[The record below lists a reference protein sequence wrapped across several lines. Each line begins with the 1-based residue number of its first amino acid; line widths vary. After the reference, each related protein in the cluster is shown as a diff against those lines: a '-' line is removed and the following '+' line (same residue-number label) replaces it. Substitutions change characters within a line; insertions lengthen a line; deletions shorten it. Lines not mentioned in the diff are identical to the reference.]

1 MFVHNLKVSAGWANV
16 DFIHVRSKSAYQK
29 FHNAY
34 SLVLL
39 LCAHES
45 YTGKVTLT
53 LVGPVVGHNLGGE
66 HPFHNDPVFNKGET
80 GRIVD
85 YI

>member
-1 MFVHNLKVSAGWANV
+1 MGERGFHSRRN
-16 DFIHVRSKSAYQK
+16 VRSKSAYQK

-66 HPFHNDPVFNKGET
+66 HPFHNDNDPVFNKGET